1 MWWFDFI
8 VVLVLVFAII
18 KGYLTGFIL
27 QIAYLAGLLLA
38 AIFAGQL
45 AERIMPHLQFE
56 SLSIHV
62 TKPITYILAFALIT
76 TAIVAIGKLLTE
88 TLKAIKL
95 NLPNRLAGSLFS
107 TIKYLL
113 IISLLINVFS
123 LFKEEK
129 TESNTDSITYLY
141 IKKIVPAI
149 IPYFRLINDDL

>member
-8 VVLVLVFAII
+8 VVLVLAFAII

-107 TIKYLL
+107 IIKYLL

-129 TESNTDSITYLY
+129 TESHSDSITYPY